1 MSRRLVQVL
10 TWLVAV
16 VVATS
21 LGLLAVSVVGDA
33 VRGRGPL
40 GEEVTT
46 GDGTLVP
53 PTPVAVPTSDLVR
66 RTLTEDYG
74 SFEVACE
81 GPYARGLG
89 AEPGAGGWRVV
100 RFEPG
105 PDDDVEAVFAS
116 AEELVEI
123 EVFCNRGRPTLAEAD
138 RSRIT
143 DEG

>member
-1 MSRRLVQVL
+1 VQVL
-10 TWLVAV
+10 TWLAAV

-40 GEEVTT
+40 GDEVTA
-46 GDGTLVP
+46 GARDAGT
-53 PTPVAVPTSDLVR
+53 PTPGPAASTELVR
-66 RTLTEDYG
+66 RDLTQDYG
-74 SFEVACE
+74 TFSVACD
-81 GPYARGLG
+81 GPYARGEG

-116 AEELVEI
+116 ATELVEV
-123 EVFCNRGRPTLAEAD
+123 EVFCNRGRPTLAEVD

-143 DEG
+143 EAE